1 MRGVQPADLTRFAW
15 LSIAAALVTI
25 GLKTTAW
32 QLTGSVG
39 LASDAAE
46 SVVNLIAAIVALIA
60 LRAAAKPPDAAH
72 MYGHTKAEY
81 LSSALEGGLIFVAAA
96 AILYTAVQRFLDPQP
111 VENGVVGLGVSVVAA
126 VINGAVAWVLLRA
139 GRQHNSITLRADG
152 HHLLTDVWTSAGV
165 LVGVGLVVLTGWQ
178 RLDPVVAFLVGLN
191 IIWTGWRLL
200 RDSADGLMDVS
211 WSKEDNAALIDVVGR
226 FTGEEV
232 KVHNLRTRQAGRLRF
247 AQMHLLVPGSWS
259 VTRGHDLA
267 DAIELAIR
275 ERFPDVRVITHLE
288 PLEDPGHAEVLMIGG
303 KPRIIDP

>member
-1 MRGVQPADLTRFAW
+1 MQPADLTRFAW

-46 SVVNLIAAIVALIA
+46 SVVNLVAAVAVLIA
-60 LRAAAKPPDAAH
+60 LRAAARPPDANH

-96 AILYTAVQRFLDPQP
+96 AILYTAVQRFLDPLP
-111 VENGVVGLGVSVVAA
+111 VENVTLGLGVSVVAA
-126 VINGAVAWVLLRA
+126 VVNGAVAWVLLRA

-152 HHLLTDVWTSAGV
+152 HHLLTDVWTSVGV
-165 LVGVGLVVLTGWQ
+165 LVGVGLVALTGWQ
-178 RLDPVVAFLVGLN
+178 RLDPVVAFLVGLH

-200 RDSADGLMDVS
+200 RDSADGLMDIS
-211 WSKEDNAALIDVVGR
+211 WSEEDNTTLIEVVSR
-226 FTGEEV
+226 FTGEQV
-232 KVHNLRTRQAGRLRF
+232 KVHGLRTRQAGRLRF

-267 DAIELAIR
+267 EAVEVAIR
-275 ERFPDVRVITHLE
+275 ERFPDVRVTTHLE
-288 PLEDPGHAEVLMIGG
+288 PLQDPRHPEVLMIGRQPPVPG
-303 KPRIIDP
+303 P